1 MDGRWVFRVWHA
13 QNRPAGAPVVRSAAL
28 DSSGS
33 RVCLGLED
41 GSLEE
46 HRVGPEGSLTLAARK
61 HLGRKAIVGLHYLS
75 SVSRL
80 VALQEG
86 GSLTLLDAGSLRS
99 QPLPLK
105 GIALATCANEEPGR
119 APRLAIFHRL
129 RGARSC
135 RLTVLLLFPAESG
148 KLGQVAAEMELPGIA
163 SPTCPAWVGAQVVCA
178 AGMRYCFAAPLAGG
192 SLRQLFDVPPELAY
206 VPPRAVG
213 LPSLAQ
219 AVVLLGE
226 TGIRINPAGHPVG
239 DALSL
244 EGYGA
249 LRALSGVGR
258 HLLVWTPERLF
269 VLEADTGACVQT
281 LGLAAADPGGAAA
294 GPAVSACND
303 AGAVLVAPRAAPGST
318 AARSAGAT
326 VFLAQPVPAWDQV
339 RDALAHG
346 EAEAALRLSSRGE
359 ARGEAWAQAGL
370 ALVGLALLRGKR

>member
-1 MDGRWVFRVWHA
+1 M
-13 QNRPAGAPVVRSAAL
+13 Q
-28 DSSGS
+28 
-33 RVCLGLED
+33 
-41 GSLEE
+41 
-46 HRVGPEGSLTLAARK
+46 
-61 HLGRKAIVGLHYLS
+61 
-75 SVSRL
+75 
-80 VALQEG
+80 
-86 GSLTLLDAGSLRS
+86 SLRRSWQLSPKQHLRLGVAHGLCFFPNEPQTTLESSTPASIHS
-99 QPLPLK
+99 QHSPTPPVPLP
-105 GIALATCANEEPGR
+105 T
-119 APRLAIFHRL
+119 
-129 RGARSC
+129 
-135 RLTVLLLFPAESG
+135 FPN
-148 KLGQVAAEMELPGIA
+148 
-163 SPTCPAWVGAQVVCA
+163 AQ
-178 AGMRYCFAAPLAGG
+178 
-192 SLRQLFDVPPELAY
+192 
-206 VPPRAVG
+206 
-213 LPSLAQ
+213 
-219 AVVLLGE
+219 GE

-258 HLLVWTPERLF
+258 HLLVWTPERLC

-294 GPAVSACND
+294 GQAVSACND

-326 VFLAQPVPAWDQV
+326 VFLARPVPAWDQV